1 MNSQNSKKSNFPS
14 NSSHNINND
23 NNSNRKV
30 RKKNLRMKNLSP
42 AKKFRLRL
50 RLEKFQK
57 RWQSREEY
65 FEHDT
70 RENLHLKRK
79 KKRTKFYNNN
89 DNNVKSK
96 NYKKSKRAPKIN
108 TSLNTK
114 FLQVAEKPPKTLK
127 LTSKIDTIDSM
138 AINSSLVTS
147 HEISQRIIQNS
158 EESKKNNHLSIYPT
172 TSSDSM
178 KCCCHCT
185 CARSSSSTKRKPRRK
200 LSSPYLGDFDI
211 LHINNNNHG
220 NCPNAATK
228 LTVMT
233 TQQQQHKY
241 VEATSSSDNFHKI
254 VETPRLVKFLAH
266 GFVEKK
272 NTSVKRRFKNGKR
285 FFILICEF
293 INFMVITVSFLQ
305 FKGDS

>member
-1 MNSQNSKKSNFPS
+1 MNSPNSKKSNFPS
-14 NSSHNINND
+14 KCSHN
-23 NNSNRKV
+23 NRNV

-70 RENLHLKRK
+70 RENLHSKRK
-79 KKRTKFYNNN
+79 KKRTKFFNNNNNNNNN
-89 DNNVKSK
+89 DNN
-96 NYKKSKRAPKIN
+96 NFKKSKGSNKLK
-108 TSLNTK
+108 TSMNSK
-114 FLQVAEKPPKTLK
+114 FLEVAEKDPKTIK
-127 LTSKIDTIDSM
+127 LTNKIDTIDSM
-138 AINSSLVTS
+138 AINSNSSLVTS
-147 HEISQRIIQNS
+147 HEISQRIIQNT
-158 EESKKNNHLSIYPT
+158 EDYKNNLAIYPT

-185 CARSSSSTKRKPRRK
+185 CARSSSTKRKPRRK
-200 LSSPYLGDFDI
+200 LSSPYLGNFDI

-233 TQQQQHKY
+233 TQQQHQQQLHKY
-241 VEATSSSDNFHKI
+241 VEASSSCSSDNFHQI
-254 VETPRLVKFLAH
+254 IEAPRIVKFLAQSL
-266 GFVEKK
+266 VEKK
-272 NTSVKRRFKNGKR
+272 NMSIKKRFKNGKR
-285 FFILICEF
+285 FERNEPLI
-293 INFMVITVSFLQ
+293 INLS
-305 FKGDS
+305 

>member
-14 NSSHNINND
+14 NNSSHNSRNI
-23 NNSNRKV
+23 
-30 RKKNLRMKNLSP
+30 RKKNMRMKNLSP

-70 RENLHLKRK
+70 RENLHLKRNK
-79 KKRTKFYNNN
+79 KKRTKFNNINN
-89 DNNVKSK
+89 DKSNNF
-96 NYKKSKRAPKIN
+96 KKSKRPAK
-108 TSLNTK
+108 LNTTNSN
-114 FLQVAEKPPKTLK
+114 FLQISEKTPKTIK
-127 LTSKIDTIDSM
+127 LTSKIDTIDS
-138 AINSSLVTS
+138 INSINSNSSLVTS
-147 HEISQRIIQNS
+147 REISQRIIQNTEDS
-158 EESKKNNHLSIYPT
+158 KNNLSIYPT

-178 KCCCHCT
+178 KCCCHCS
-185 CARSSSSTKRKPRRK
+185 CARSSSTKQRKPRRK

-228 LTVMT
+228 NHKLTVMT

-241 VEATSSSDNFHKI
+241 VEASSSSSDNFHQI
-254 VETPRLVKFLAH
+254 IEAPRLVKFLAH
-266 GFVEKK
+266 SFVEKK
-272 NTSVKRRFKNGKR
+272 NTSVKKRFKNGKR
-285 FFILICEF
+285 CP
-293 INFMVITVSFLQ
+293 S
-305 FKGDS
+305 S